1 MRNYYL
7 AHKKIIFSTSLKI
20 KDYQDITFWVILRQN
35 SKTFQNIINNILGFR
50 KQNLKNVSTY
60 QK

>member
-7 AHKKIIFSTSLKI
+7 AHKKIILSTSLKI

-35 SKTFQNIINNILGFR
+35 SKTFQNIINNILGFL
-50 KQNLKNVSTY
+50 KQNFKNVSTY

>member
-7 AHKKIIFSTSLKI
+7 AHKKIILSTSLKI

>member
-7 AHKKIIFSTSLKI
+7 AHKKIILSTSLKI

-35 SKTFQNIINNILGFR
+35 LKTFQNVINNILGF
-50 KQNLKNVSTY
+50 KIFKI
-60 QK
+60 